1 MRDGRKDDEEEEKKM
16 NQELLKKIY
25 EEFFFLSAKYSLD
38 SDEYIDL
45 MLAFIIVALGESFD
59 EEDARVFCK
68 KIYSCLA
75 VEIDMRDKKA
85 Q

>member
-1 MRDGRKDDEEEEKKM
+1 MK
-16 NQELLKKIY
+16 QELLENLYKD
-25 EEFFFLSAKYSLD
+25 FFFLAEKYSLD
-38 SDEYIDL
+38 ADEYIDL

-75 VEIDMRDKKA
+75 IEIDFRDKKS